1 MVNEEKYIEGC
12 YVESRLDKLE
22 LKLYEL
28 QYEKELQSSFMQES
42 TRVMLSRTSIII
54 DILKASGIEQPNSME
69 KLQTAIKD
77 LDKLINK
84 TKVAIT
90 SSSDLWKLDSAQE
103 HSTAS
108 KYDSFL
114 FRVNMNYP
122 LRKHLNLLRNLLN
135 MILIVKA
142 RCMYNWK

>member
-1 MVNEEKYIEGC
+1 MVNEEKYIQGC

-54 DILKASGIEQPNSME
+54 DMLKASGIEQPNSME
-69 KLQTAIKD
+69 KLQTALKD

-84 TKVAIT
+84 TKAAIT
-90 SSSDLWKLDSAQE
+90 SSSDLWKLDSDQE
-103 HSTAS
+103 HQFAS
-108 KYDSFL
+108 KRDSFL
-114 FRVNMNYP
+114 FNVNISLNYIM
-122 LRKHLNLLRNLLN
+122 LLN
-135 MILIVKA
+135 ITIIVF
-142 RCMYNWK
+142 YN

>member
-12 YVESRLDKLE
+12 YVESWLDKLE

-28 QYEKELQSSFMQES
+28 QYEKELQSSFMQEY

-54 DILKASGIEQPNSME
+54 DMLKASGIEQPNSME
-69 KLQTAIKD
+69 KLQTALKD

-90 SSSDLWKLDSAQE
+90 SSSDLWKLDSVQE
-103 HSTAS
+103 H
-108 KYDSFL
+108 
-114 FRVNMNYP
+114 
-122 LRKHLNLLRNLLN
+122 
-135 MILIVKA
+135 
-142 RCMYNWK
+142 

>member
-54 DILKASGIEQPNSME
+54 DMLKASGIEQPNSME

-90 SSSDLWKLDSAQE
+90 SSSDLRKLDSAQE
-103 HSTAS
+103 H
-108 KYDSFL
+108 
-114 FRVNMNYP
+114 
-122 LRKHLNLLRNLLN
+122 
-135 MILIVKA
+135 
-142 RCMYNWK
+142 